1 MNGTISGVSCG
12 NCKSKHPTTDDVR
25 KCYASRYGAAQVA
38 AANRGFQKALVD
50 PAASFAADFPGLSDA
65 EETRLVQE
73 RERAED
79 ERVAAY
85 KAQRDSQPTDPWA
98 QVRALQAKLPDLPHM
113 RYAIQ
118 VLDFERSPEP
128 VWKFYAVDR
137 PQKGKWAGRTFVSV
151 MASDDKYPVRKP
163 ESLVSILTAIA
174 HDPAQAASNYGH
186 QIGKCGICHRTLSDP
201 ESIERGIGPV
211 CADKA
216 GW

>member
-85 KAQRDSQPTDPWA
+85 K
-98 QVRALQAKLPDLPHM
+98 
-113 RYAIQ
+113 
-118 VLDFERSPEP
+118 ERSPEP

-186 QIGKCGICHRTLSDP
+186 QIGKCGICHRTLTDP